1 MVFQSTAPASGSSPE
16 AARPGRGRGRDAIL
30 QAAAETF
37 REKGFDRATMEDLAA
52 QLGLLKASLY
62 YYFQSKYDILYEILR
77 GARQEVL
84 RRLEAIA
91 ASDRPPREK
100 LHQAIVAFATAFD
113 HNYPALSVAV
123 YERLDRGVPA
133 IDEMKAIRR
142 RVQQLWDRMI
152 RQAAREGAIRKD
164 LDLRVVS
171 FGIIGMI
178 NWMSQWY
185 EKDGRLSSEE
195 IAHVFA
201 EMVLNGLATERA
213 PLPRPRGPRGGRR
226 KEERVPDGDR

>member
-1 MVFQSTAPASGSSPE
+1 MVVEPASEPVQ
-16 AARPGRGRGRDAIL
+16 RPARGRGRDAIL

-62 YYFQSKYDILYEILR
+62 YYFQSKYDILYEILK

-84 RRLEAIA
+84 RRLEAVA
-91 ASDRPPREK
+91 ASDLPPREK
-100 LHQAIVAFATAFD
+100 LHHAIVAFVTAFD

-152 RQAAREGAIRKD
+152 RQAAREGVIRKD

-185 EKDGRLSSEE
+185 DKDRRLTSEE

-201 EMVLNGLATERA
+201 EMVLNGLATQRA
-213 PLPRPRGPRGGRR
+213 PLPAPRSSTARRRGRR
-226 KEERVPDGDR
+226 KAAE

>member
-1 MVFQSTAPASGSSPE
+1 MEEGTRVVTESAAEQ
-16 AARPGRGRGRDAIL
+16 ARPGRGRARDAIL

-37 REKGFDRATMEDLAA
+37 RQKGFDRATMEDLAA

-84 RRLEAIA
+84 RRLETV
-91 ASDRPPREK
+91 ASSDLPPREK
-100 LHQAIVAFATAFD
+100 LHQAIVAFVTAFD

-152 RQAAREGAIRKD
+152 RQAAREGVIRND

-171 FGIIGMI
+171 FAIIGMI

-201 EMVLNGLATERA
+201 ELALNGLATERR
-213 PLPRPRGPRGGRR
+213 PVTPPPRRARR
-226 KEERVPDGDR
+226 RRREAAAAVPAT

>member
-1 MVFQSTAPASGSSPE
+1 MVITESGSE
-16 AARPGRGRGRDAIL
+16 QARPVRGRARDAIL
-30 QAAAETF
+30 QKAAETF

-84 RRLEAIA
+84 RRLEAV
-91 ASDRPPREK
+91 ASSGLPPREK
-100 LHQAIVAFATAFD
+100 LHQAIVAFVTAFD

-133 IDEMKAIRR
+133 IDEMKTIRR
-142 RVQQLWDRMI
+142 RVQRLWDRMI
-152 RQAAREGAIRKD
+152 REAAREGVIRND

-171 FGIIGMI
+171 FAIIGMI

-185 EKDGRLSSEE
+185 EKDGRLSSDDV
-195 IAHVFA
+195 AHIFA
-201 EMVLNGLATERA
+201 ELVLNGLASERQ
-213 PLPRPRGPRGGRR
+213 PLPAPPSRR
-226 KEERVPDGDR
+226 SRRRQRHRVTATPAM